1 MEIINARL
9 LQRRVTIRFVR
20 LFAVLAHSESLLIP
34 TVVWTNFYIIQT
46 VQLDVWEIGRIF
58 YFERK
63 HVVNRTET
71 TSYQINFAIQ
81 QLLLSLT
88 SVYPRIRRISLWYFN
103 YYGCELNRN
112 AIEIVFL
119 FIRGGFGHVQIVL
132 NLRDTWSNREQYIMY
147 ARRED
152 RSMLFP
158 RCPNSFVFH
167 PVWVSGKI
175 QRFLHNT

>member
-1 MEIINARL
+1 VKTEIINARL

-63 HVVNRTET
+63 RVVNRTET

-103 YYGCELNRN
+103 YYCILLRLWIKQKYNRN
-112 AIEIVFL
+112 RFPIHTRWVRSRANCIKSPRYLIQQRAIYNV
-119 FIRGGFGHVQIVL
+119 
-132 NLRDTWSNREQYIMY
+132 
-147 ARRED
+147 
-152 RSMLFP
+152 RSAWRP
-158 RCPNSFVFH
+158 INVVPE
-167 PVWVSGKI
+167 VS
-175 QRFLHNT
+175 